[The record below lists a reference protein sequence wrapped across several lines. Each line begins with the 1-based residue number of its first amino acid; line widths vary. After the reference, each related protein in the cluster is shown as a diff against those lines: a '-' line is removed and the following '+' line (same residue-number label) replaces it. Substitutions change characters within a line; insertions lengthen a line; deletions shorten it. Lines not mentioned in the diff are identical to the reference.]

1 MEPSLIRLET
11 PEDVQLAYA
20 QAASAIEFI
29 IARAGHEK
37 LREIMN
43 RMTSATT
50 RGASE
55 AIREVLGL
63 QFPEFEEKWKEYLV
77 LKGLKTADGVVL
89 HRYKVKEG
97 RVDEER
103 LDMEEIK
110 SLVARNRAHLGDRL
124 KERGRISAAVLEY
137 RRAMA
142 ETRDSVP
149 IMNRLSSALIELA
162 RDEEAL
168 DILNRVKKIS
178 PDHPTPYTQ
187 MGQIY
192 MKLKDFKKAREA
204 FEDSIQINPF
214 NPEAHLGLAQ
224 AYEALG
230 DKASAV
236 KEREIAKKLGR

>member
-1 MEPSLIRLET
+1 
-11 PEDVQLAYA
+11 
-20 QAASAIEFI
+20 
-29 IARAGHEK
+29 
-37 LREIMN
+37 
-43 RMTSATT
+43 
-50 RGASE
+50 
-55 AIREVLGL
+55 
-63 QFPEFEEKWKEYLV
+63 
-77 LKGLKTADGVVL
+77 
-89 HRYKVKEG
+89 
-97 RVDEER
+97 
-103 LDMEEIK
+103 MEEIK

-162 RDEEAL
+162 RDGEAL

-214 NPEAHLGLAQ
+214 NPEAHLGLAN
-224 AYEALG
+224 AHEMLG
-230 DKASAV
+230 DQSDAT